1 MKKDVVEYFHKSC
14 DEDGTVKKLTESRR
28 TVRAD
33 AKEIGR
39 SSSRV
44 GLVKA
49 KASNET
55 RALPLQSRTLL
66 EVLSDF
72 PFRGIIRVVPR
83 IQIRP

>member
-1 MKKDVVEYFHKSC
+1 MTETTPVSEAA
-14 DEDGTVKKLTESRR
+14 ESRR

-55 RALPLQSRTLL
+55 RALPIQSRTLL
-66 EVLSDF
+66 EVLSDY